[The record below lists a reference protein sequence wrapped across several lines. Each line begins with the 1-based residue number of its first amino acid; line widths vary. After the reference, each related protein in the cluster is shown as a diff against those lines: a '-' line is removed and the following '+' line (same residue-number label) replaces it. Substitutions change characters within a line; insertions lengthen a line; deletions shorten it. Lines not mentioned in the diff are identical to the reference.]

1 MRSRT
6 TQFTLAVFCFV
17 LGLLLVVQYR
27 SQQATRTRLESMS
40 SADQAV
46 IISNLV
52 AANAQLR
59 DEVAS
64 LDAQVRAYDTAS
76 GRAPLEDLV
85 DELNRV
91 KIINGL
97 VEVSGPGVEVRI
109 DGSISALDLQ
119 DMINELRNTGA
130 EAIAVNEQ
138 RVTIFS
144 VITNDDQGTL
154 AINGTP
160 IEQPFVLQAIGDPQT
175 MHTALLRAGGLI
187 AVFEHSYTGLTVTV
201 QQRSKLVLPIYS
213 QPLSLE
219 YATALDQHT
228 SQ

>member
-1 MRSRT
+1 MKRQSA
-6 TQFTLAVFCFV
+6 QFVLAVFCFV
-17 LGLLLVVQYR
+17 LGLSLVVQCR
-27 SQQATRTRLESMS
+27 SQQVIRTREEGMS
-40 SADQAV
+40 RADQAT
-46 IISNLV
+46 IIGNLV

-59 DEVAS
+59 DEIAS
-64 LDAQVRAYDTAS
+64 LETQVRAYETAS
-76 GRAPLEDLV
+76 GRTRLEELV

-109 DGSISALDLQ
+109 DGDVSALDLQ
-119 DMINELRNTGA
+119 DMVNELRNAGA
-130 EAIAVNEQ
+130 EAIAINGQ

-144 VITNDDQGTL
+144 VIASDSEGDLT
-154 AINGTP
+154 INGVP

-175 MHTALLRAGGLI
+175 MQTALLRAGGLI

-201 QQRSKLVLPIYS
+201 QQRSKLVLPIYDR
-213 QPLSLE
+213 PLSFK
-219 YATALDQHT
+219 YATALEQRI